1 MINREEKRIAMLSVH
16 SCPLGK
22 IGERDTGGMSVY
34 LRELSRELEK
44 QGFLIDIFTRRQC
57 KEHPYLVNLGKN
69 IRLIH
74 LKAGP
79 EKHLEK
85 LQIYQH
91 LNEFKY
97 HLESFRQEFDLRYE
111 VIFSHYWLSGCVA
124 KSIQQWWNIPHVIM
138 FHTLGALKNN
148 FKVGKPEP
156 RLRIETEK
164 LLAKKCQ
171 NIIAPTEQEK
181 KHLICSY
188 GTASEKIKVIP
199 CGVNLQLFRPLDKYE
214 SRLRL
219 GFNDEKIIL
228 FVGRIDPI
236 KGIDTL
242 IKSIPYLK
250 EKQKLRLVIIGD
262 DAHSQ
267 LLLIKLK
274 KLVDSLQLK
283 GKIIFKGIVPQEQLP
298 YYYSAADVCSVVSY
312 YESFGLVALEAL
324 ACGTPVVARNVGILD
339 QLIKQ
344 GKNGWVLKTH
354 HSPEELA
361 EKLAFFLSR
370 NNRVSASH
378 CRDTVMPFGWKN
390 IAEQMKQVLLNLP
403 QPSTVPCLSS

>member
-1 MINREEKRIAMLSVH
+1 MYQGEKRIAMLSVH

-34 LRELSRELEK
+34 IRELSRELEK

-79 EKHLEK
+79 EEHLEK

-91 LNEFKY
+91 LNEFQY
-97 HLESFRQEFDLRYE
+97 NLEIFRQRFNLRYN
-111 VIFSHYWLSGCVA
+111 VIFSHYWLSGWA
-124 KSIQQWWNIPHVIM
+124 ANTIQQWWNIPHVIM
-138 FHTLGALKNN
+138 FHTLGTLKNN
-148 FKVGKPEP
+148 VRIGKPEP
-156 RLRIETEK
+156 KLRIETER
-164 LLAKKCQ
+164 LLTKKCQ

-188 GTASEKIKVIP
+188 ETEAEKIKVIP
-199 CGVNLQLFRPLDKYE
+199 CGVNLQLFRPLDKHE

-236 KGIDTL
+236 KGIDSL
-242 IKSIPYLK
+242 IKSVAYLK
-250 EKQKLRLVIIGD
+250 DKQKLRLIIIGD

-267 LLLIKLK
+267 PLLIRLK
-274 KLVDSLQLK
+274 NLVNDLQLK
-283 GKIIFKGIVPQEQLP
+283 KMVIFKGIVPQEELP
-298 YYYSAADVCSVVSY
+298 YYYSATDVCSVVSY

-324 ACGTPVVARNVGILD
+324 ACGTPVVARKVGILD
-339 QLIKQ
+339 QVIKQ
-344 GKNGWVLKTH
+344 RKNGWVLKKD

-361 EKLAFFLSR
+361 EKLAFFLYE

-378 CRDTVMPFGWKN
+378 CRAAAVPFGWKN
-390 IAEQMKQVLLNLP
+390 IAEQMDQVILNLP
-403 QPSTVPCLSS
+403 QPSTIPCLST